1 MLIYIFSSRETKEP
15 YVKPEAAAAVR
26 EGPFSATLHLLSWNL
41 DGLNKTFNVER
52 AGFVCQVI
60 RERKPEVVYL
70 QEIVES
76 TWQQF
81 QSMLG
86 SFYYLYRDEE
96 RAAIRKYYCILLIR
110 KQSAILPESSAAQ
123 VIKFP
128 QSRQGRHLIQMPVKF
143 GDIHILLLTS
153 HLESLDHFSAER
165 KNQLKTC
172 FSLMKEALQN
182 QFDLCIFGGDM
193 NLFNYELDEVG
204 GLPEHFF
211 DAWEQCGSDSDHKY
225 TWDSFDPQFRFDRLF
240 YCFQKKS
247 LVPSVFEL
255 IGSKPLPE
263 CNGMCPSD
271 HLGIWAEFE
280 LK

>member
-1 MLIYIFSSRETKEP
+1 M
-15 YVKPEAAAAVR
+15 
-26 EGPFSATLHLLSWNL
+26 GGDPFSTTLHLLSWNV

-52 AGFVCQVI
+52 AEFVCQVI

-76 TWQQF
+76 TWRRF
-81 QSMLG
+81 QNMLG
-86 SFYYLYRDEE
+86 SFYYFYRDEE
-96 RAAIRKYYCILLIR
+96 PATTSNYYCILLIR
-110 KQSAILPESSAAQ
+110 KQSAILPESSAPQ
-123 VIKFP
+123 IFRFP
-128 QSRQGRHLIQMPVKF
+128 QSQQSRYLIQMPVKF

-153 HLESLDHFSAER
+153 HLESLNRFSAER
-165 KNQLKTC
+165 KKQLKTC

-193 NLFNYELDEVG
+193 NLMDQELDQVR

-225 TWDSFDPQFRFDRLF
+225 TWDSSEPRFRLDRLC
-240 YCFQKKS
+240 YCSQKES

-255 IGSKPLPE
+255 IGNKLLPE
-263 CNGMCPSD
+263 CNGMYPSD

-280 LK
+280 LKYP